1 MGVQEQNE
9 PIWLINSGD
18 MPLCWL
24 TLYAGLVAQHFQE
37 SPHQTHTHTPT
48 TTPPPTTTT
57 TTTTQNNNNHNITN
71 NNTRDL
77 KTKTT
82 WFN

>member
-37 SPHQTHTHTPT
+37 SPHQTHTHTNNNT
-48 TTPPPTTTT
+48 TT
-57 TTTTQNNNNHNITN
+57 NNNNN
-71 NNTRDL
+71 NSNT
-77 KTKTT
+77 KQQQPQHHQQ
-82 WFN
+82 